1 MFHLP
6 GTRRLRKTAA
16 VVAAVLSLSLLSVSP
31 VLAKPAPAGNGQGG
45 QLPVATFVRGAS
57 SSTPA
62 DSTSPADPTSDTTS
76 GTTTDSPTSDPTSGA
91 TTAPE
96 QPGPD
101 IPALDWTACRDGFQC
116 AKAVVPLDYDKPF
129 GASITLSL
137 IRLPAADP
145 AQRIGSLFVN
155 PGGPGG
161 SGVDFVRGVGKGLPL
176 ELRARFDLVGFD
188 PRGIARSTPLRCFE
202 TFDEALAVVA
212 PIAFPVTAK
221 DEIVWRASDQ
231 ALASACA
238 ARGGAILDHMSTA
251 NVARDLDLLRRAVG
265 DEQLNYVGYSYGSYI
280 GSTYANLFPDR
291 VGALVVDG
299 VLDPV
304 AWSTGTAEESATLP
318 FTTRLGSANGA
329 SGTLGEFF
337 RLCDAAGSD
346 CAFGPDSQARYEEL
360 AQHVLANPV
369 ELEDPLGTVRVTY
382 ADLVGF
388 TLGAL
393 YGPIVWPDF
402 AGFLAVVE
410 AAASAAD
417 VRQHLA
423 SLSAALGIHTA
434 VQEEYPNVVENFA
447 GVVCS
452 ETDNPATYDAWP
464 AAAAAA
470 DLQAPYFGRLW
481 TWISSICQPW
491 PGQDADRHAGPWNT
505 TTANPVLVVG
515 NSFDPATPYAGAQ
528 KVADLLPNSTL
539 LTYAGWGHTA
549 FGSGNYC
556 IDSNV
561 VAYLVT
567 RQPPA
572 AGTVCQP
579 DGSPFGPLAAQRAQQ
594 AEQGVASIQAALVPD
609 IVRRAI
615 PDAGR

>member
-1 MFHLP
+1 M
-6 GTRRLRKTAA
+6 AA
-16 VVAAVLSLSLLSVSP
+16 GAAALSLSFLLVPS
-31 VLAKPAPAGNGQGG
+31 VLATPAPAASGQAG
-45 QLPVATFVRGAS
+45 QLPVVTFVRASTDAS
-57 SSTPA
+57 SSATTTADTSTASTTP
-62 DSTSPADPTSDTTS
+62 STEPT
-76 GTTTDSPTSDPTSGA
+76 GTTTDSPTSDPTTDPS
-91 TTAPE
+91 TTVTTTPPSE

-101 IPALDWTACRDGFQC
+101 IPTLDWTACRDGFQC
-116 AKAVVPLDYDKPF
+116 AKAVVPLDYDRPL
-129 GASITLSL
+129 GATITLAL

-161 SGVDFVRGVGKGLPL
+161 SGVDFVRGVGKSLPL

-188 PRGIARSTPLRCFE
+188 PRGIAASTPFRCFD
-202 TFDEALAVVA
+202 TFAEALAVV
-212 PIAFPVTAK
+212 PPMAFPVTAD
-221 DEIVWRASDQ
+221 DETVWRASDQ
-231 ALASACA
+231 ALASACS
-238 ARGGAILDHMSTA
+238 ARGGAIMDHMSTA

-265 DEQLNYVGYSYGSYI
+265 DDQLNYVGFSYGSYI
-280 GSTYANLFPDR
+280 GATYANLFPDK

-304 AWSTGTAEESATLP
+304 AWSTGTGDESATLP
-318 FTTRLGSANGA
+318 FTTRLGSADGA
-329 SGTLGEFF
+329 SSTLGEFF
-337 RLCDAAGSD
+337 RLCDAAGTD
-346 CAFGPDSQARYEEL
+346 CAFGPDSAARYAAL
-360 AQHVLANPV
+360 AARLLENPI
-369 ELEDPLGTVRVTY
+369 EIEDPLGTLRVTY
-382 ADLVGF
+382 ADLVGT
-388 TLGAL
+388 TLSAL
-393 YGPIVWPDF
+393 YSPIVWPDF
-402 AGFLAVVE
+402 AGYLAAVE

-417 VRQHLA
+417 IRQHVS
-423 SLSAALGIHTA
+423 SLSAALGIHLA
-434 VQEEYPNVVENFA
+434 AQEDYPNVVENFA
-447 GVVCS
+447 GVVCG

-470 DLQAPYFGRLW
+470 DQRAPYFGRLW

-491 PGQDADRHAGPWNT
+491 PGQDADRYAGPWT
-505 TTANPVLVVG
+505 AQTANPVLVVG

-528 KVADLLPNSTL
+528 QVANLLPNSTL

-556 IDSNV
+556 IDSKV
-561 VAYLVT
+561 VAYLIT

-594 AEQGVASIQAALVPD
+594 AGQAGSSIQAALVPD